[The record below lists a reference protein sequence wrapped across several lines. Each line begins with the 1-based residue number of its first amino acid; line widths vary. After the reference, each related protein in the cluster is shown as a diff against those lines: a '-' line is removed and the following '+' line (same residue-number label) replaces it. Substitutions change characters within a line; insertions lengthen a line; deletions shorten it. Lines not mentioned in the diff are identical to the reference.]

1 MSKTYAENL
10 VCVFDL
16 SNNRNNTKLVLMA
29 DQEKFSGNTVWL
41 ISTFCFQLHFL
52 FPGPDIMIILRK
64 QLSHRLDKHNIKHIW
79 LCYTAHFN
87 SPNHPQHLLVVLT
100 ISLVSL
106 SATIALHGE
115 KSMRVLRVVLFE
127 VCFWLI
133 IPIMNTSPQ
142 RSNQRVENGVTHF
155 LDQSGVSSV
164 QGLNY
169 SGWTTTL
176 NLPTTTFHCGFE
188 TVISLFL
195 LFVSLH
201 SIPFCLCNSSLTWNY
216 L

>member
-29 DQEKFSGNTVWL
+29 DQEKCSGNTVWMCL

-87 SPNHPQHLLVVLT
+87 SSNHPQHLLVVLT

-133 IPIMNTSPQ
+133 IPHYEYFSTKVKPEGGEWSDTFPWSEWSQFRAGVKLQWMNNNLESSHHHLSLWLWNCDITLPPV
-142 RSNQRVENGVTHF
+142 RLLALHTF
-155 LDQSGVSSV
+155 LFMQ
-164 QGLNY
+164 
-169 SGWTTTL
+169 
-176 NLPTTTFHCGFE
+176 
-188 TVISLFL
+188 
-195 LFVSLH
+195 
-201 SIPFCLCNSSLTWNY
+201 
-216 L
+216 